1 MVQYKPRHLA
11 SSFAALAIGVGLLG
25 SSGLYGRALAADK
38 TVISVAYGET
48 YVFDTE
54 DLTKKWWNGVKAEF
68 EAKFPDATLQ
78 LVPIGGGYDD
88 ITNKLS
94 LLYRSPRTAPDVAQI
109 ATPVIGQFS
118 SSGYLLPLDSY
129 LADEAWWKQFP
140 KVIQEEGVFQ
150 GKTYAVNTGENDS
163 QLYYNMDLFKKAGLP
178 VPWAPHN
185 WNDIL
190 SAARTIKAKL
200 PHIIPVWLNAGSSSG
215 DNGILQGAGNLLA
228 GSTVPTIYDKKTQ
241 KWVVDSPGLR
251 EVLDFYRSVF
261 SEGMGANLSDLF
273 SPSAVTIPLTLIAQ
287 GRVAITFGSNY
298 YGGNWT
304 KLICSPCWADATKIA
319 GVVPIPTVDGH
330 SPDIATTVGGWDF
343 GVSATTKS
351 PHYAWE
357 LVKLMESDIN
367 QINAAN
373 WAGFVP
379 ANQLIVKEPA
389 FVDFAPPYNAVSAQV
404 LPYGVISPAS
414 GDYLVWSHGLQEA
427 TGAIA
432 QHPNTTVDAAIG
444 VMSDYVSNQLD
455 SSAVETLK

>member
-11 SSFAALAIGVGLLG
+11 SSFVALVIGAGLLG
-25 SSGLYGRALAADK
+25 SSGIYGRALAADK

-48 YVFDTE
+48 YIFDTE

-68 EAKFPDATLQ
+68 EAKFPEATLQ

-140 KVIQEEGVFQ
+140 KVIQGEGVFQ

-251 EVLDFYRSVF
+251 EVLDFYHSVY

-287 GRVAITFGSNY
+287 GKVAITFGSNY

-304 KLICSPCWADATKIA
+304 KLICSPCWADATKVA

-343 GVSATTKS
+343 AVSATTKS

-357 LVKLMESDIN
+357 LVKLMESDTN

-427 TGAIA
+427 TGALA

>member
-11 SSFAALAIGVGLLG
+11 SSFAALAMGVGLLG
-25 SSGLYGRALAADK
+25 SSGISGRALAADK

-94 LLYRSPRTAPDVAQI
+94 LLYRSSRTAPDVAQI

-140 KVIQEEGVFQ
+140 KVIQGEGVFQ

-178 VPWAPHN
+178 VPWTPHN

-190 SAARTIKAKL
+190 NAARTIKAKL

-251 EVLDFYRSVF
+251 EVLDFYHSVY

-287 GRVAITFGSNY
+287 GKVAITFGSNY

-304 KLICSPCWADATKIA
+304 KLICSPCWADATKVA

-343 GVSATTKS
+343 AVSASTKS

-427 TGAIA
+427 TGALA

>member
-11 SSFAALAIGVGLLG
+11 SSFAALAMGVGLLG
-25 SSGLYGRALAADK
+25 SSGISGRALAADK

-94 LLYRSPRTAPDVAQI
+94 LLYRSSRTAPDVAQI

-140 KVIQEEGVFQ
+140 KVIQGEGVFQ

-178 VPWAPHN
+178 VPWTPHN

-190 SAARTIKAKL
+190 NAARTIKAKL

-251 EVLDFYRSVF
+251 EVLDFYHSVY

-287 GRVAITFGSNY
+287 GKVAITFGSNY

-304 KLICSPCWADATKIA
+304 KLICSPCWADATKVA
-319 GVVPIPTVDGH
+319 GQPREPRAQYLGSRHLVPRSESHTDGGQHHVDR
-330 SPDIATTVGGWDF
+330 
-343 GVSATTKS
+343 
-351 PHYAWE
+351 E
-357 LVKLMESDIN
+357 
-367 QINAAN
+367 
-373 WAGFVP
+373 
-379 ANQLIVKEPA
+379 
-389 FVDFAPPYNAVSAQV
+389 
-404 LPYGVISPAS
+404 
-414 GDYLVWSHGLQEA
+414 
-427 TGAIA
+427 
-432 QHPNTTVDAAIG
+432 
-444 VMSDYVSNQLD
+444 
-455 SSAVETLK
+455 